1 MKTLLFNFG
10 AMGAANDKSIREI
23 VRLFD
28 KAGTQVVSHDVAKTL
43 TKRVGVAF
51 RNVDLTF
58 ADGQKV
64 TLAVKETGD
73 VFEVRINAKVVPLR
87 QQDDH
92 AATIKEI
99 AALLDKRR
107 PAFQRALA
115 RIKTPLPPSLRVS
128 KTSLIDQQIS
138 KRDSLKEAI
147 ALKEEELAELLAEP
161 E

>member
-10 AMGAANDKSIREI
+10 AMAAANDKSIREI
-23 VRLFD
+23 NRLFD
-28 KAGTQVVSHDVAKTL
+28 KAGAQVVSHDVAKTL

-51 RNVDLTF
+51 RNVDFTF

-64 TLAVKETGD
+64 TMSVKETGD
-73 VFEVRINAKVVPLR
+73 VFEVRINGKAVPLR

-92 AATIKEI
+92 AATVKEI

-115 RIKTPLPPSLRVS
+115 KIKTPLPPSLRVS
-128 KTSLIDQQIS
+128 KSSLVDQKLA

-147 ALKEEELAELLAEP
+147 AIKEEELADLLADP
-161 E
+161 A